1 VARSSFGETELGAD
15 YWIIRAGEKGIGGLQ
30 RAATGAMPHPGT
42 RLYLEVADLEAT
54 LRRVTALGALVERE
68 RTALGGA
75 DRWFAIMRDPSG
87 VSFGL
92 WTPNPGDLGSL
103 SPFSWPFHHLPW
115 DRPGQKP
122 QLLTGTGERARKVV
136 KGLPGTSSAGRTVC
150 GPSTATAGLIS

>member
-1 VARSSFGETELGAD
+1 MADVVWWEIETPAPERFQEFSNSLWGWTFEPAFGGTELGAD

-54 LRRVTALGALVERE
+54 LRRATALGALVERE

-92 WTPNPGDLGSL
+92 WTPNPGDLGL
-103 SPFSWPFHHLPW
+103 
-115 DRPGQKP
+115 
-122 QLLTGTGERARKVV
+122 
-136 KGLPGTSSAGRTVC
+136 
-150 GPSTATAGLIS
+150 AGLATDAERGD